1 MLGTN
6 CIVPDGI
13 EMTTEEVHLPEGE
26 EALQSQGYGGRV
38 LQGHVSGRQQDAP
51 EAVQRA
57 MLLDTR
63 PLVTCSGQSQLP
75 AALAPS
81 RFLLP
86 CSLPQSPSFSRQQGT
101 DRSTQLV
108 QVT

>member
-1 MLGTN
+1 MLETS
-6 CIVPDGI
+6 CIAPDGI
-13 EMTTEEVHLPEGE
+13 EITAEEVHLPEGE
-26 EALQSQGYGGRV
+26 EALQSQGHGGWV

-57 MLLDTR
+57 LLLGR
-63 PLVTCSGQSQLP
+63 GPLVACSGQSQLP

-86 CSLPQSPSFSRQQGT
+86 CSLSRSPSFSRQRKT
-101 DRSTQLV
+101 DRTM
-108 QVT
+108 